1 MIPPK
6 ARDANTGWPDIS
18 GGNVCP
24 LTPERLISVPMA
36 KASSHKT
43 TQVQT
48 THFGTIFISSRKR
61 NRSLFLRNR
70 ISFMRSSNAS
80 LMLSSF
86 SKILSLANLRL
97 WQLLGRDAF
106 FPQSGPR
113 GNHWG
118 NAPPENEAGL
128 ENQFRCA
135 GFTAEPFD
143 TVPDPRRC
151 GYAKRPGNGSDGPD
165 EFLGGFFFSELFGAH
180 THAELSA
187 AGEV

>member
-1 MIPPK
+1 
-6 ARDANTGWPDIS
+6 
-18 GGNVCP
+18 
-24 LTPERLISVPMA
+24 MA
-36 KASSHKT
+36 IAASHST

-48 THFGTIFISSRKR
+48 SHLGTIFTSSRKR
-61 NRSLFLRNR
+61 NRSLFLRKR

-86 SKILSLANLRL
+86 SRILSLANLQLR
-97 WQLLGRDAF
+97 QLLGRDAL

-118 NAPPENEAGL
+118 HAPPENEAGL

-143 TVPDPRRC
+143 TVPDPRRSD
-151 GYAKRPGNGSDGPD
+151 YAQRPGNGSDGPD
-165 EFLGGFFFSELFGAH
+165 EFLGGL
-180 THAELSA
+180 
-187 AGEV
+187 